1 MKKVAAF
8 ILAFVFI
15 VVTLGTVYA
24 NELDNLKQEQDAILK
39 KIEDEQKSLQQA
51 QREISSI
58 SEQMKFLEDQI
69 ARVENDLVVINKNL
83 QEAESLVEQAE
94 EELIQIEND
103 LQERVEIFKKR
114 LKEIYQKGDVNFFE
128 VLTQSKSLTDFLVR
142 FELLKKIAEQD
153 MALVEEIDRQ
163 RLLAEEKKQELEEK
177 RDQVALLKTQSEAK
191 RAQLG
196 VQKQEQEALLAKVR
210 EDKATIEKAIAE
222 LEADSQKLASRIRE
236 IQLSRSRDGL
246 SAPSGKFAW
255 PTPGYTRVTSDYGM
269 RTHPVTRVR
278 SMHTGVDIAA
288 PLGSPAVAGEVG
300 EVIYAGWFGAYGW
313 TVVLDHGGGISSMY
327 PHLSKIT
334 VKEGQIVGRGE
345 EVGKIGSSGVS
356 TGPHIHFE
364 IRKNGDPINPWTY
377 LR

>member
-1 MKKVAAF
+1 
-8 ILAFVFI
+8 
-15 VVTLGTVYA
+15 
-24 NELDNLKQEQDAILK
+24 
-39 KIEDEQKSLQQA
+39 
-51 QREISSI
+51 
-58 SEQMKFLEDQI
+58 
-69 ARVENDLVVINKNL
+69 
-83 QEAESLVEQAE
+83 
-94 EELIQIEND
+94 
-103 LQERVEIFKKR
+103 
-114 LKEIYQKGDVNFFE
+114 
-128 VLTQSKSLTDFLVR
+128 
-142 FELLKKIAEQD
+142 
-153 MALVEEIDRQ
+153 
-163 RLLAEEKKQELEEK
+163 
-177 RDQVALLKTQSEAK
+177 
-191 RAQLG
+191 
-196 VQKQEQEALLAKVR
+196 
-210 EDKATIEKAIAE
+210 
-222 LEADSQKLASRIRE
+222 
-236 IQLSRSRDGL
+236 
-246 SAPSGKFAW
+246 
-255 PTPGYTRVTSDYGM
+255 M